1 MPSYIKS
8 LAGVDRK
15 LEVFTA
21 YYEKLTHLDFKALAP
36 HLVAARII
44 NHEDNQFIQHTVEP
58 SKAACH
64 VLGKISTSLHIGIG
78 DTFDEFLSILEN
90 CDDLMNTKLA
100 EQIRRDLFNTTTGID
115 VTQLYMYNC

>member
-1 MPSYIKS
+1 MPSYIKN
-8 LAGVDRK
+8 LAGIGRK

-44 NHEDNQFIQHTVEP
+44 SHEDNQFIQNTVES

-64 VLGKISTSLHIGIG
+64 VLGKISTSLYIGVG
-78 DTFDEFLSILEN
+78 DMFDEFLLILEN
-90 CDDLMNTKLA
+90 CDVLINQRLA
-100 EQIRRDLFNTTTGID
+100 EQMRRDLFNSTTGI
-115 VTQLYMYNC
+115 V